1 MIRSA
6 LFLAAVALVCSPL
19 AAHPLPNLRY
29 DRAIHVRLAAD
40 GVTVRYTLEL
50 NEWTMVLDGKNL
62 FTPEETRGIVG
73 SRDYAKKYAGKK
85 APLIADDLRATLDGE
100 PLAWKTTAID
110 IVPEHDH
117 LSFRY
122 TFRAA
127 WSPKPAERHTFAIEE
142 QNFED
147 RPGSIALTV
156 EDTAE
161 GVEVRGV
168 EAPSAELRGKS
179 PLELKPEEAAKLR
192 RATVTFEIKGPL
204 PLPAPPTPEPVVT
217 LSEEKSSLWED
228 LTERGLA
235 ALFDFGYGLGAMLL
249 LAFAFGAAHAFTPG
263 HGKTLVAAYLV
274 GERGT
279 VRHACI
285 LGLTTTLAHTGSVI
299 LVAVILRAVYGDRV
313 PAVTAAVLKL
323 IGGLLIFGVGLW
335 LFLQRARGRAEH
347 VHLFGDGHH
356 HQGSENG
363 GEGVKETRRSDSGS
377 SPPHLLHSR
386 SPIIRVILL
395 GIGGGLVPCWDA
407 VLLLLVAITAGKLA
421 AAVPLLVAFSAGLAS
436 VLVALGVAV
445 VYAHRAGGK
454 TFGERRWFRMLPVA
468 SAVLLLGLGAWFSR
482 DGVQD
487 LIAAD
492 RAANGYRER

>member
-1 MIRSA
+1 
-6 LFLAAVALVCSPL
+6 
-19 AAHPLPNLRY
+19 LPNLRY
-29 DRAIHVRLAAD
+29 DRAIHVSLAAD
-40 GVTVRYTLEL
+40 GVTVRYWLEL

-62 FTPEETRGIVG
+62 FTPEETKGIVG
-73 SRDYAKKYAGKK
+73 SRDYAKKYAAKK

-100 PLAWKTTAID
+100 PVALKAVKID

-122 TFRAA
+122 TFRGE
-127 WSPKPAERHTFAIEE
+127 WSPKRGEKHTFAIEE

-147 RPGSIALTV
+147 RSATIALTV

-161 GVEVRGV
+161 GIEVRTRDV
-168 EAPSAELRGKS
+168 PSAELRAKS
-179 PLELKPEEAAKLR
+179 SLELKPDEAVKLR
-192 RATVTFEIKGPL
+192 RATVTFEVKGP
-204 PLPAPPTPEPVVT
+204 PPVTSPPTAEPVVT
-217 LSEEKSSLWED
+217 LSEEKPPLWED

-235 ALFDFGYGLGAMLL
+235 ALFDSVYGLGVMLL

-285 LGLTTTLAHTGSVI
+285 LGLATTLAHTGSVI
-299 LVAVILRAVYGDRV
+299 LVAVILRAVYGNNV
-313 PAVTAAVLKL
+313 PQVTAAVLKL
-323 IGGLLIFGVGLW
+323 LGGLLIFGVGLW
-335 LFLQRARGRAEH
+335 LFLQRARGRADH
-347 VHLFGDGHH
+347 VHLFGDHH
-356 HQGSENG
+356 HHGESEELGAGNA
-363 GEGVKETRRSDSGS
+363 ERKNSIV
-377 SPPHLLHSR
+377 
-386 SPIIRVILL
+386 RVILL

-445 VYAHRAGGK
+445 VFAHRAGGK

-482 DGVQD
+482 DGMQD

-492 RAANGYRER
+492 RAANWTADRR

>member
-1 MIRSA
+1 MIRPT
-6 LFLAAVALVCSPL
+6 LIVAAVALVCSPL
-19 AAHPLPNLRY
+19 AAHPLPSLRY
-29 DRAIHVRLAAD
+29 DRALHVRLATD
-40 GVTVRYTLEL
+40 GVTVGYTLDL
-50 NEWTMVLDGKNL
+50 SEWTMVLDGKNL

-85 APLIADDLRATLDGE
+85 VPLIADDLRATLDGE
-100 PLAWKTTAID
+100 PLSWKATAID

-179 PLELKPEEAAKLR
+179 QLELKPEEAAKLR
-192 RATVTFEIKGPL
+192 RATVRFDIKGL
-204 PLPAPPTPEPVVT
+204 PPEPAPPTAEPVVT
-217 LSEEKSSLWED
+217 LSEEKPPLWDD
-228 LTERGLA
+228 LAERGLA
-235 ALFDFGYGLGAMLL
+235 ALFDSGYGLGVMLL
-249 LAFAFGAAHAFTPG
+249 LAFAFGSAHAFTPG

-299 LVAVILRAVYGDRV
+299 LVAVILRAVYGDHV

-323 IGGLLIFGVGLW
+323 LGGLLIFGVGLW
-335 LFLQRARGRAEH
+335 LFLQRARGRADH
-347 VHLFGDGHH
+347 VHLFGDHH
-356 HQGSENG
+356 HGSEKGVEG
-363 GEGVKETRRSDSGS
+363 GEENRRSKSDSS
-377 SPPHLLHSR
+377 SPSLPFSFTPLF
-386 SPIIRVILL
+386 RVILL
-395 GIGGGLVPCWDA
+395 GIGGGIVPCWDA

-421 AAVPLLVAFSAGLAS
+421 AAVPLLLAFGAGLAS

-468 SAVLLLGLGAWFSR
+468 SAVLLLGLGVWFSR
-482 DGVQD
+482 DGVQE
-487 LIAAD
+487 LIALD
-492 RAANGYRER
+492 RAASGER